1 MIVMTHENKTE
12 RISPM
17 QNDGDITRIVSVFAH
32 PFSPSSTL
40 NFSSSSFP
48 PAPRTKQAA

>member
-1 MIVMTHENKTE
+1 VDDCHDNKTE

-17 QNDGDITRIVSVFAH
+17 QNDGDNKDNFRFRT
-32 PFSPSSTL
+32 PFSTSSTL

-48 PAPRTKQAA
+48 PAQRTKQAA